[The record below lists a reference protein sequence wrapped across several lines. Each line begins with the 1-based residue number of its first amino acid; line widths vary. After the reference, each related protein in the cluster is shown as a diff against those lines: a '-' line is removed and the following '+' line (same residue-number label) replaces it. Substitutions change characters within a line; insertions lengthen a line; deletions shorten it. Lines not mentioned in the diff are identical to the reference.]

1 MGLTDTVFD
10 HKAFHRYESGEV
22 KPRHLHRS
30 SSSENNGVE
39 ESEDRRSNGMKRG
52 TMFGKSMMK
61 VTLPPMTVTEETKS
75 NLSKVHFHLACLHGM
90 DRFPEIVPSHEGDIE
105 DKPSH
110 DIFSVIFHLCHAA
123 SLYNVQACLALAR
136 ARVGLDTFVSYV

>member
-10 HKAFHRYESGEV
+10 HKAFHRYESGEI

-30 SSSENNGVE
+30 PSSENNGEE
-39 ESEDRRSNGMKRG
+39 ESEDRRANGMKRR

-90 DRFPEIVPSHEGDIE
+90 DRFPEIVPSHEGNIE
-105 DKPSH
+105 DQPSH

-136 ARVGLDTFVSYV
+136 ARVGLETFVS